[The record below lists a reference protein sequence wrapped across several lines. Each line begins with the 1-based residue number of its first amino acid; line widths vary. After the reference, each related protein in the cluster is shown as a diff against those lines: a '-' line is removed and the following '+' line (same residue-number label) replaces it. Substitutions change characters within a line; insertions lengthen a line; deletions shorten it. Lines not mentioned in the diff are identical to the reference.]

1 MTAFTAVVLWLPVG
15 QDRRRFFFAS
25 TTLCGCAAAHAGG
38 EIDDGRATR
47 FALLAAVAIS
57 SAIFGCVSPGPRC
70 LCRYLLNSCCAMS
83 LSGGFGWE
91 NRSPFVLR

>member
-57 SAIFGCVSPGPRC
+57 SAIFGSVSREPRC
-70 LCRYLLNSCCAMS
+70 LCRYLLNSC
-83 LSGGFGWE
+83 
-91 NRSPFVLR
+91 